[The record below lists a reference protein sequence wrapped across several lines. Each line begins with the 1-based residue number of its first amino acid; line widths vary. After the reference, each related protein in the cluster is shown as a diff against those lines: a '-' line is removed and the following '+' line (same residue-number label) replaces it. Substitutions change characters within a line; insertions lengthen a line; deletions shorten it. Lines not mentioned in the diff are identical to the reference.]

1 MESIG
6 LMAATGPGST
16 TPIDPPV
23 ADSSVQQRVVR
34 KRRAQKR
41 MIYGFTF
48 SHKELVEWGKQHVG
62 DTDDKESGR
71 SMGPLYTR
79 CLRLWHRTTVHMV
92 TYYSGPR
99 RHQSDWCL
107 TLADNISPDTATP
120 PPREVIDE
128 IKEALEI
135 TRDPEWHL
143 FGGD

>member
-1 MESIG
+1 
-6 LMAATGPGST
+6 MAATGPGSP
-16 TPIDPPV
+16 TPIDPHV
-23 ADSSVQQRVVR
+23 ADSSVQRPVVR

-48 SHKELVEWGKQHVG
+48 SHKELVEWGKQHSQEIDG
-62 DTDDKESGR
+62 T
-71 SMGPLYTR
+71 LFTR
-79 CLRLWHRTTVHMV
+79 CLGLWYRTTVHVV

-99 RHQSDWCL
+99 LHQSDWCL

-120 PPREVIDE
+120 PPREVIDQ